1 MGEEDS
7 RQTIHAASAATPQE
21 GTSKK
26 RPRREVLMEVGAPGN
41 GIVSRSAN
49 ALTPRHDHL
58 KSRYW
63 AQDPSLRRHGSYTLS
78 LPSVAV
84 AKKAASLGYKLV
96 PETLTA

>member
-63 AQDPSLRRHGSYTLS
+63 AWDPSLRRHGSYTPSDLRS
-78 LPSVAV
+78 LWRSA
-84 AKKAASLGYKLV
+84 L
-96 PETLTA
+96 PETGLCRAAQMP